1 MLPPSVFRD
10 VVSSAKPTQ
19 TKQKKRK
26 RKKRE
31 HRTGQNLDLCN
42 SSDVKKQPAAIT
54 ALLL

>member
-19 TKQKKRK
+19 TKQKK